1 MKNTKNTY
9 WMYSK
14 YSIEAALLNKNR
26 IVYEL
31 ILEKKLENYIKS
43 FIKENNIKI
52 ENIIIK
58 VVDKQEIKK
67 KIGKLAKYQGLAMLV
82 EKLILF
88 DISKILKPN
97 IEKSFIIILD
107 QLNDPNNLGAILRTC
122 LAFNIRNIIVLSRNM
137 PEENGLIASAASGSL
152 EKINIISVKNLVQTI
167 KKLKK
172 HDWWILG
179 LESKPL
185 KNCRNISNIN
195 LSFKKNALVI
205 GSENH
210 GLRSLVR
217 DSCDILLR
225 IELMGNIIDSLN
237 VSQATAIALY
247 QLNK

>member
-88 DISKILKPN
+88 DISKILKPD

-107 QLNDPNNLGAILRTC
+107 QLYDPNNLGAILRTC

-172 HDWWILG
+172 HGWW
-179 LESKPL
+179 
-185 KNCRNISNIN
+185 
-195 LSFKKNALVI
+195 
-205 GSENH
+205 
-210 GLRSLVR
+210 
-217 DSCDILLR
+217 
-225 IELMGNIIDSLN
+225 
-237 VSQATAIALY
+237 
-247 QLNK
+247 